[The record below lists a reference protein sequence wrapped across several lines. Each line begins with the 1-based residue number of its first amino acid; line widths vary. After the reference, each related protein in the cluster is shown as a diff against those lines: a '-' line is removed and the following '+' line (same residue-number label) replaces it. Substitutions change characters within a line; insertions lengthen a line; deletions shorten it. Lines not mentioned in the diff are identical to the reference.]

1 MQRRYLRTNPHTED
15 QRRVMRYDRRR
26 WRTILRPPKDIYRP
40 RANVASWPTTATL
53 EYRLGQCLDDGILRI
68 ALLNIRIADI
78 KVRRSPT
85 EKRAEIEATIT
96 IINPLSLLKHYFI
109 IILYSNPIIQISNNT
124 SYFTNRRHLF
134 T

>member
-15 QRRVMRYDRRR
+15 QRRVMRYGRRR
-26 WRTILRPPKDIYRP
+26 RRTILRPPKGIYRP
-40 RANVASWPTTATL
+40 RANVACWPATATL

-68 ALLNIRIADI
+68 ALFNIRIADI

-96 IINPLSLLKHYFI
+96 IINPLSLFKNI
-109 IILYSNPIIQISNNT
+109 KK
-124 SYFTNRRHLF
+124 
-134 T
+134 